1 MVWLIARHTVL
12 KNLYDNRLVVM
23 YALAVAVMAL
33 SGAISSREIERG
45 IAHHSRL
52 KELAER
58 EANLD
63 RVIVVRPPSPLLFVH
78 SDIDHEL
85 PGHLIVSPDFVDYP
99 VEDVSLKQLAS
110 PHQSLDWSFV
120 LAYVFTVLALLL
132 TFDAISG
139 ERERGTL
146 KLIMSLGTSR
156 SSYIFGSFLGAILTI
171 IPIAAL
177 GYALN
182 LLIVLSRSP
191 IQLSGHNWAKIIS
204 AALISFLLII
214 AFAAIGLLTSTMSA
228 KSSHSLLLAL
238 GSWAMFVVVIPISS
252 VLIAEQIS
260 PTPSAAEIESEVEK
274 ARRLFF
280 IQSYPISS
288 EDLRQIYERQ
298 DLTEAEKRRKVAE
311 LQERIYSENLA
322 ALKRYHKRL
331 TEIRES
337 YLRLLLKQAESAHII
352 ARISPFACYREA
364 IAAITGTGLLGQKLF
379 YQETKKYMQMYSQ
392 HAKPLRDKLRSQARI
407 AGVTIRDK
415 GYTISDIQE
424 ISYAGI
430 EFDRSALPRFE
441 YRETPISTVIA
452 LSLPSLGFLLFLA
465 VLVLLLA
472 YINFLRCQVL

>member
-23 YALAVAVMAL
+23 YALAVAMMAL

-120 LAYVFTVLALLL
+120 LAYVFIVLALLL

-182 LLIVLSRSP
+182 LLIALSRSP
-191 IQLSGHNWAKIIS
+191 IQLSGHDWAKIIS

-228 KSSHSLLLAL
+228 KS
-238 GSWAMFVVVIPISS
+238 
-252 VLIAEQIS
+252 
-260 PTPSAAEIESEVEK
+260 
-274 ARRLFF
+274 
-280 IQSYPISS
+280 
-288 EDLRQIYERQ
+288 
-298 DLTEAEKRRKVAE
+298 
-311 LQERIYSENLA
+311 A
-322 ALKRYHKRL
+322 ALPPARARL
-331 TEIRES
+331 MGDVRCCNPDKQRADCRANISHAIR
-337 YLRLLLKQAESAHII
+337 
-352 ARISPFACYREA
+352 C
-364 IAAITGTGLLGQKLF
+364 
-379 YQETKKYMQMYSQ
+379 
-392 HAKPLRDKLRSQARI
+392 
-407 AGVTIRDK
+407 
-415 GYTISDIQE
+415 
-424 ISYAGI
+424 
-430 EFDRSALPRFE
+430 
-441 YRETPISTVIA
+441 
-452 LSLPSLGFLLFLA
+452 
-465 VLVLLLA
+465 
-472 YINFLRCQVL
+472 